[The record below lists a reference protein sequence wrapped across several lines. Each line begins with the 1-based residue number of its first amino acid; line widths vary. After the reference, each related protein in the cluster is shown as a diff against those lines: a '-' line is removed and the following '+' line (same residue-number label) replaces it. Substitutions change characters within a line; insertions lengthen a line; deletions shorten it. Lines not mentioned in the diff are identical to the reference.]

1 MKCAVDCN
9 ESFDVIDEWVRW
21 LGYEPEFEVKRK
33 KELNSRLLEDL
44 TDNELE
50 ELARYNTQ
58 RRDFDFYSKL
68 DGEKTY
74 FVDSDVLEALMVSKL
89 TPEEIDYAN
98 EFVNFYIDDNET
110 LESIISEGKAR
121 YNELSM
127 VDAYILHMVMK
138 NLLSFNGKAKVLKGI
153 DNG

>member
-1 MKCAVDCN
+1 MKCAVGSN
-9 ESFDVIDEWVRW
+9 ESFDVMDEWVRW
-21 LGYEPEFEVKRK
+21 LGYEPEFEIKRK
-33 KELNSRLLEDL
+33 SVLNSRLLEDL

-89 TPEEIDYAN
+89 TLEEIDYAN
-98 EFVNFYIDDNET
+98 EVVSFYVDDKET
-110 LESIISEGKAR
+110 SKSIISEGKSR

-127 VDAYILHMVMK
+127 VEAYILHMVMK
-138 NLLSFNGKAKVLKGI
+138 NMLSFNGRSKVLKE
-153 DNG
+153 NR